1 LEGSFTP
8 FHSALHRGLSY
19 VKYAVPLSIV
29 YAIDETKVRL
39 VRGRY
44 YYVWIVR
51 DVKTKG
57 IPFFM
62 VTSVRSGVHVL
73 VVLVNMKG

>member
-1 LEGSFTP
+1 
-8 FHSALHRGLSY
+8 
-19 VKYAVPLSIV
+19 VPLSGV
-29 YAIDETKVRL
+29 YAIGETKVRL

-57 IPFFM
+57 IPFL
-62 VTSVRSGVHVL
+62 SVDNNFIHLKFG
-73 VVLVNMKG
+73 

>member
-1 LEGSFTP
+1 M
-8 FHSALHRGLSY
+8 R
-19 VKYAVPLSIV
+19 YAVPLSAV

-57 IPFFM
+57 TFLHLLALGAGY
-62 VTSVRSGVHVL
+62 VSW
-73 VVLVNMKG
+73 

>member
-1 LEGSFTP
+1 MEGSFYPT
-8 FHSALHRGLSY
+8 LLYYHRGLSY
-19 VKYAVPLSIV
+19 VKYAVPLSGV
-29 YAIDETKVRL
+29 YAIDKTKVRL

-57 IPFFM
+57 IPFF
-62 VTSVRSGVHVL
+62 
-73 VVLVNMKG
+73 N

>member
-1 LEGSFTP
+1 M
-8 FHSALHRGLSY
+8 RY
-19 VKYAVPLSIV
+19 VVPLSIV

-44 YYVWIVR
+44 YYVRIVR

-57 IPFFM
+57 TFLL
-62 VTSVRSGVHVL
+62 TSVRSGVHVL
-73 VVLVNMKG
+73 VVLVKMKG